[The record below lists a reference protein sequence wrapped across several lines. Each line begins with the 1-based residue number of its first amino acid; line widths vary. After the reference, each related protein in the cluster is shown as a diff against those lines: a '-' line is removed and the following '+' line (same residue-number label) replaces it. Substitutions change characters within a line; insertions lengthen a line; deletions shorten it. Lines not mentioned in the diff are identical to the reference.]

1 MKKQMFISLFVVF
14 LLFLISF
21 IFAFFSY
28 ENREKNKKPLLVKYN
43 SSQVIYFTNKLPI
56 SDALGKKIDNKDVES
71 DIYGYVDLLI
81 KNPNYFSVE
90 YDIYLTKNNIRY
102 NPIKDEYIKF
112 YVTNSKDV
120 PYSGY
125 EKNKIP
131 SYGELLYLSDEPNSR
146 LLYHGF
152 LNKNS
157 STSFKI
163 RSWLSDS
170 YVIANNTEEISVDVK
185 VRIK

>member
-1 MKKQMFISLFVVF
+1 MKKQMLISLFVVF

-112 YVTNSKDV
+112 YVTNS
-120 PYSGY
+120 
-125 EKNKIP
+125 I
-131 SYGELLYLSDEPNSR
+131 L
-146 LLYHGF
+146 
-152 LNKNS
+152 
-157 STSFKI
+157 
-163 RSWLSDS
+163 W
-170 YVIANNTEEISVDVK
+170 
-185 VRIK
+185 